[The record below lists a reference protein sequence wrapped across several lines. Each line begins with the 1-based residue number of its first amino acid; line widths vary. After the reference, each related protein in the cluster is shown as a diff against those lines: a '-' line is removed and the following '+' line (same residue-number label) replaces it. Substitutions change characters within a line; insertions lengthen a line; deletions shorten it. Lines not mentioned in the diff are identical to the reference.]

1 MKRIA
6 LLFVGI
12 LGLSLLSAGAQ
23 SVIVKGGYNYQFSN
37 VQALKSGGRSGWQ
50 AGAGYQTETV
60 RGFSFQP
67 ELMYK
72 VSSVNVQDNA
82 NLRISY
88 LELPLNV
95 QWGPDLLIA
104 RPFLFAGPY
113 LGVKVRNALK
123 GNWESIGETTRKDIV
138 DHLKGVE
145 YGVSMGIGIDVFK
158 FQICGKVNW
167 NLGKLSE
174 IDSFPTLNNKQR
186 SFEISVGLRF

>member
-1 MKRIA
+1 M
-6 LLFVGI
+6 
-12 LGLSLLSAGAQ
+12 
-23 SVIVKGGYNYQFSN
+23 
-37 VQALKSGGRSGWQ
+37 
-50 AGAGYQTETV
+50 
-60 RGFSFQP
+60 
-67 ELMYK
+67 
-72 VSSVNVQDNA
+72 
-82 NLRISY
+82 
-88 LELPLNV
+88 

-104 RPFLFAGPY
+104 RPYLLAGPY

-123 GNWESIGETTRKDIV
+123 GNWEGIGETTRKDIV
-138 DHLKGVE
+138 DHLKGIE

>member
-1 MKRIA
+1 
-6 LLFVGI
+6 
-12 LGLSLLSAGAQ
+12 
-23 SVIVKGGYNYQFSN
+23 
-37 VQALKSGGRSGWQ
+37 
-50 AGAGYQTETV
+50 
-60 RGFSFQP
+60 
-67 ELMYK
+67 MYK

-104 RPFLFAGPY
+104 RPYLLAGPY

-123 GNWESIGETTRKDIV
+123 GNWEGIGETTRKDIV
-138 DHLKGVE
+138 DHLKGIE

>member
-50 AGAGYQTETV
+50 AGVGYQTETV
-60 RGFSFQP
+60 SGFSFQP

-88 LELPLNV
+88 VELPLNV

-174 IDSFPTLNNKQR
+174 IDSFPTLNGKQR
-186 SFEISVGLRF
+186 SFEISAGLRF